1 MQNFAIWFDGAM
13 DITKG
18 FIRSAIEPLGF
29 FLNIFSDFRTGAI
42 LIPTVFA
49 VFLIICMRY
58 SGGNFRP
65 VLKRPQ
71 NVAICAMLIAINV
84 ILGYFSI
91 SFSSYL
97 RVGFG
102 FITAP
107 VAAFLFGPFIGGA
120 VALLSD
126 IISFIIKP
134 TGAFLFTYTL
144 NTGIAG
150 MIYGLFLYKK
160 DLTFVRVFF
169 CKLTVILAVNIILN
183 SIALAPTAANGL
195 VGIFPARLIKKI
207 ILLPIQSLVV
217 FEVLK
222 IAVKGR
228 IANA

>member
-1 MQNFAIWFDGAM
+1 MQNFAAWFDGAM
-13 DITKG
+13 DVTKA
-18 FIRSAIEPLGF
+18 FIRSAIEPLGS

-42 LIPTVFA
+42 LIVTVFA
-49 VFLIICMRY
+49 LVLIICMRY
-58 SGGNFRP
+58 SDGEFRA

-71 NVAICAMLIAINV
+71 NAAVCAMLIAINV

-91 SFSSYL
+91 PFSSYL

-107 VAAFLFGPFIGGA
+107 AAAFLFGPFVGGA

-126 IISFIIKP
+126 IVSFIIKP

-150 MIYGLFLYKK
+150 MIYGMFLYRKN
-160 DLTFVRVFF
+160 LTFGRVLL

-195 VGIFPARLIKKI
+195 IGIFPARLIKNI

-228 IANA
+228 IINA

>member
-1 MQNFAIWFDGAM
+1 
-13 DITKG
+13 
-18 FIRSAIEPLGF
+18 
-29 FLNIFSDFRTGAI
+29 
-42 LIPTVFA
+42 
-49 VFLIICMRY
+49 MRY

-107 VAAFLFGPFIGGA
+107 VAAFLFCPFIGGA

-195 VGIFPARLIKKI
+195 VGIFPARLIKNI